1 MGLGGGGIYDFGLW
15 TLKRLLPI
23 PLKCLTIYHN
33 RARRIAFAVFT
44 HLDTLGSGSPALRYA
59 RCTDLRKAVLRC
71 LRMSFLNMPLCRLY
85 TRGLTIQTDGPDHSA
100 RFILSQNAFMSSSV
114 VTRASLIG

>member
-1 MGLGGGGIYDFGLW
+1 MGLRDGGIYDFRLG
-15 TLKRLLPI
+15 TLKRLLPVV
-23 PLKCLTIYHN
+23 LKRLTIYDN
-33 RARRIAFAVFT
+33 RARRIAFPIFT
-44 HLDTLGSGSPALRYA
+44 HLDTLGSFSPARRYA

-85 TRGLTIQTDGPDHSA
+85 IRGLTSQTDGPDHSA
-100 RFILSQNAFMSSSV
+100 LFILSQNAFMSSSV